1 MTNHTSTYTEA
12 QLINMLYIPEG
23 YLDDTEVKRTIHQI
37 RKRILNPLQLD
48 TEEITQY
55 ILRLSVLSLDII
67 SGVSGLDL
75 GTLHP
80 NERHWCRNKE
90 SSAIDQL
97 YYLSFL
103 QYMSIHGWYFTVDQ
117 MVDTLDD
124 LGTLNV

>member
-23 YLDDTEVKRTIHQI
+23 YSDDVEVKRTIYNI
-37 RKRILNPLQLD
+37 RKRILNPLPLD
-48 TEEITQY
+48 TEEITRY

-75 GTLHP
+75 GTLHAS
-80 NERHWCRNKE
+80 ERRWCRNKE

-97 YYLSFL
+97 YHLSFL
-103 QYMSIHGWYFTVDQ
+103 QYMSTHGWDFTVDL
-117 MVDTLDD
+117 MTDTLDD
-124 LGTLNV
+124 LRTLSV